1 MILEFSVKNFLSF
14 KEKVTFS
21 MIANSNKELNDN
33 YVEIGGN
40 KVLKS
45 AAIYGANASGKSNL
59 FKILTL
65 VVLMLRSSNS
75 VDINAKLP
83 LIPFKLD
90 KGSVN
95 KPSEFEI
102 KFILDETRYVY
113 GFIADKDKIYD
124 EYLYYYPNGR
134 ETKIFD
140 RTNINEYSYTQKDEK
155 ILREI
160 EAKNAQNKF
169 FLATATNWNFD
180 KTKAAY
186 NFLTNGIGTC
196 NNLEILKNMAYKMY
210 ETNPDYL
217 KDFAI
222 DFLQKADFNIEDYQI
237 SQIDVPGEFLTAI
250 PEFITKTLPDKPK
263 AYQVLFKHKNSDNY
277 LSIDEESLGTQ
288 MIFAFIPFLADSLKN
303 KKVLII
309 DELDKSLH
317 PFLVQYIVEIFNDA
331 EINKNGS
338 QLIFNT
344 HDTNLLDLNILRRD
358 QIWFTEKNSE
368 TGESDLY
375 SLSDFS
381 VRKQENVEKGY
392 MLGRYGAV
400 PFIKNDFN
408 LWEDKRVISN
418 DRVRKE
424 RKQKNK
430 IIIAVEGKNK
440 TEKLYFNNFDN
451 GKKSYSISFA
461 KGNYTDPLNLVKML
475 IEEMKK
481 IGVDLSDGDRAY
493 CIFDTDIEPIKNTVI
508 KEAKKLASLSGIE
521 IITSTPSIEL
531 WFLLHYEYTTA
542 SMDNKSL
549 INRLKKFYP
558 NYAKN
563 INIFPDINKNINKAI
578 DSAKKLEKHQLENGK
593 IIGTVE
599 ANPSTE
605 IYKIVEELLK

>member
-75 VDINAKLP
+75 FDVNAKLP
-83 LIPFKLD
+83 LVPFKFD
-90 KGSVN
+90 KDSVN

-160 EAKNAQNKF
+160 EAKNTQNKF

-186 NFLTNGIGTC
+186 DFLTNGIGTC

-222 DFLQKADFNIEDYQI
+222 DFLQKADFNIEDYKI

-250 PEFITKTLPDKPK
+250 PEFIAKTLPDKPK

-331 EINKNGS
+331 EINKNDS

-408 LWEDKRVISN
+408 LWE
-418 DRVRKE
+418 
-424 RKQKNK
+424 
-430 IIIAVEGKNK
+430 
-440 TEKLYFNNFDN
+440 
-451 GKKSYSISFA
+451 
-461 KGNYTDPLNLVKML
+461 
-475 IEEMKK
+475 EE
-481 IGVDLSDGDRAY
+481 
-493 CIFDTDIEPIKNTVI
+493 
-508 KEAKKLASLSGIE
+508 
-521 IITSTPSIEL
+521 
-531 WFLLHYEYTTA
+531 
-542 SMDNKSL
+542 
-549 INRLKKFYP
+549 
-558 NYAKN
+558 
-563 INIFPDINKNINKAI
+563 
-578 DSAKKLEKHQLENGK
+578 
-593 IIGTVE
+593 
-599 ANPSTE
+599 
-605 IYKIVEELLK
+605 

>member
-1 MILEFSVKNFLSF
+1 
-14 KEKVTFS
+14 

-45 AAIYGANASGKSNL
+45 AAVYGANASGKSNL

-160 EAKNAQNKF
+160 ETKNAQNKF

-317 PFLVQYIVEIFNDA
+317 SFLVQYIVEIFNDA

-408 LWEDKRVISN
+408 LWE
-418 DRVRKE
+418 
-424 RKQKNK
+424 
-430 IIIAVEGKNK
+430 
-440 TEKLYFNNFDN
+440 
-451 GKKSYSISFA
+451 
-461 KGNYTDPLNLVKML
+461 
-475 IEEMKK
+475 EE
-481 IGVDLSDGDRAY
+481 
-493 CIFDTDIEPIKNTVI
+493 
-508 KEAKKLASLSGIE
+508 
-521 IITSTPSIEL
+521 
-531 WFLLHYEYTTA
+531 
-542 SMDNKSL
+542 
-549 INRLKKFYP
+549 
-558 NYAKN
+558 
-563 INIFPDINKNINKAI
+563 
-578 DSAKKLEKHQLENGK
+578 
-593 IIGTVE
+593 
-599 ANPSTE
+599 
-605 IYKIVEELLK
+605 

>member
-65 VVLMLRSSNS
+65 VVLLLRSSNS

-408 LWEDKRVISN
+408 LWE
-418 DRVRKE
+418 
-424 RKQKNK
+424 
-430 IIIAVEGKNK
+430 
-440 TEKLYFNNFDN
+440 
-451 GKKSYSISFA
+451 
-461 KGNYTDPLNLVKML
+461 
-475 IEEMKK
+475 EE
-481 IGVDLSDGDRAY
+481 
-493 CIFDTDIEPIKNTVI
+493 
-508 KEAKKLASLSGIE
+508 
-521 IITSTPSIEL
+521 
-531 WFLLHYEYTTA
+531 
-542 SMDNKSL
+542 
-549 INRLKKFYP
+549 
-558 NYAKN
+558 
-563 INIFPDINKNINKAI
+563 
-578 DSAKKLEKHQLENGK
+578 
-593 IIGTVE
+593 
-599 ANPSTE
+599 
-605 IYKIVEELLK
+605 

>member
-14 KEKVTFS
+14 KEKITFS

-45 AAIYGANASGKSNL
+45 AAVYGANASGKSNL

-160 EAKNAQNKF
+160 ETKNAQNKF

-408 LWEDKRVISN
+408 LWE
-418 DRVRKE
+418 
-424 RKQKNK
+424 
-430 IIIAVEGKNK
+430 
-440 TEKLYFNNFDN
+440 
-451 GKKSYSISFA
+451 
-461 KGNYTDPLNLVKML
+461 
-475 IEEMKK
+475 EE
-481 IGVDLSDGDRAY
+481 
-493 CIFDTDIEPIKNTVI
+493 
-508 KEAKKLASLSGIE
+508 
-521 IITSTPSIEL
+521 
-531 WFLLHYEYTTA
+531 
-542 SMDNKSL
+542 
-549 INRLKKFYP
+549 
-558 NYAKN
+558 
-563 INIFPDINKNINKAI
+563 
-578 DSAKKLEKHQLENGK
+578 
-593 IIGTVE
+593 
-599 ANPSTE
+599 
-605 IYKIVEELLK
+605 